1 MYKGLLLSGTYMQ
14 RREFIAGLGSAA
26 AWTTLARAQQPERK
40 KRIGVLQSN
49 AETDPEG
56 RSNLT
61 TFVKNLDGLGWTVG
75 RNLIID
81 YRWANGDVD
90 RARSLAKE
98 LLSATPDVI
107 LATGTAAVAVLRE
120 QTHTVPVV
128 FARVTG
134 PIELGFVASFARP
147 GGNVTG
153 FINFDYSI
161 GGKWLQTLKEIAPD
175 TRRVVV
181 IGNPDSSTLDGYF
194 RSIAADSLSLAVEPV
209 RAAVRNLEEITRAIS
224 GSGEGGGL
232 IVVPDAFTLSNRA
245 VLVAQAMQQLVPAI
259 YPFRFFAA
267 EGGLVSYGINTNEQ
281 YVGAARYV
289 DRVLKG
295 EKPANLPV
303 QQPTKFELVINLK
316 TAKALGLTVPPS
328 LLARADE
335 VIE

>member
-1 MYKGLLLSGTYMQ
+1 MQ

-26 AWTTLARAQQPERK
+26 AWTMVARAQQPERPR
-40 KRIGVLQSN
+40 RIGVLQSS

-61 TFVKNLDGLGWTVG
+61 TFEKSLDRLGWTVG
-75 RNLIID
+75 RNLIIE
-81 YRWANGDVD
+81 YRWANGDLD
-90 RARSLAKE
+90 RARTLARE

-120 QTHTVPVV
+120 DTHTVPVV

-134 PIELGFVASFARP
+134 PVELGFVASLARP

-153 FINFDYSI
+153 FTNFDYSM

-175 TRRVVV
+175 IRRVVV

-194 RSIAADSLSLAVEPV
+194 SSIAADSPSLAVEPV
-209 RAAVRNLEEITRAIS
+209 RAAVHNPEEITRAIS
-224 GSGEGGGL
+224 GSGEQQGGGL

-245 VLVAQAMQQLVPAI
+245 LVVAQAMQHRVPAI

-281 YVGAARYV
+281 YVGAAGYV
-289 DRVLKG
+289 DRILKG

-316 TAKALGLTVPPS
+316 TAKALGLSVPS
-328 LLARADE
+328 ALLTRADE